1 MHRCGSF
8 ARVVNAARIHLGRD
22 TMKKIRLE
30 LEQLAVESF
39 ATARGRGA
47 EKGTVRGHD
56 SGSDA
61 YTCEQD
67 CTWGCTSHTG
77 LDVGCICQPQANTDH
92 HSCSC

>member
-1 MHRCGSF
+1 
-8 ARVVNAARIHLGRD
+8 
-22 TMKKIRLE
+22 MKKIRLD

-56 SGSDA
+56 DRGEA
-61 YTCEQD
+61 YSCEKD
-67 CTWGCTSHTG
+67 CSWGCTSHSG
-77 LDVGCICQPQANTDH
+77 LDAWCICQPQVNTND